1 MVELPDFDSQTVS
14 KPSVSPEILLLWLVF
29 LELGLIISY
38 VFTTNAIIT
47 DPLVLI
53 YPFIWINAS
62 LWALIK
68 TQRPVGSTRKRVA
81 AGGLAVG
88 YFIALGYFGGLF
100 GPGTT
105 GLSLQLNWAPPPG
118 YAPAMLFENE
128 TIKLVLEPYKLVGY
142 LTLSYFIYATA
153 LDAAAGV
160 ASGILGFFS
169 CLSCSW
175 PIIGTV
181 ATSIFGSGSA
191 VTAFALNQSY
201 GIGSIVFV
209 TALALLYYRPLS

>member
-1 MVELPDFDSQTVS
+1 MVGLPDIDSQ
-14 KPSVSPEILLLWLVF
+14 SVSNPPVSTEVVLLWVVF
-29 LELGLIISY
+29 FELGLIISY
-38 VFTTNAIIT
+38 VLSTDAILT
-47 DPLVLI
+47 DPLILV
-53 YPFIWINAS
+53 YPFIWVNAS
-62 LWALIK
+62 LWALFK
-68 TQRPVGSTRKRVA
+68 TQRPVGSTRKRLA
-81 AGGLAVG
+81 AGGLAIG
-88 YFIALGYFGGLF
+88 YFIVLGYFGGLF

-105 GLSLQLNWAPPPG
+105 GLSLQLNWSPPPG
-118 YAPAMLFENE
+118 YAPALLFENE
-128 TIKLVLEPYKLVGY
+128 AIKLVLEPYKVVGY

-175 PIIGTV
+175 PILGTV

-191 VTAFALNQSY
+191 VTAFALSRSY
-201 GIGSIVFV
+201 GIGTIVFV